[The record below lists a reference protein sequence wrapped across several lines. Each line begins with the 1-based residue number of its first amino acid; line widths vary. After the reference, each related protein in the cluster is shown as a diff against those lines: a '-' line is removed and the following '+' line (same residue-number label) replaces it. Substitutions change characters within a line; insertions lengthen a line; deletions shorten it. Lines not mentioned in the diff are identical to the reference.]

1 MSHLLIEYPSVGATY
16 SRNEYGVYEY
26 GTYPRSSI
34 LAGRTRRVW
43 LDSFDTLEEAKRAY
57 PEARVADGTAFVP
70 DSLMDLPNSAGRCFE
85 PEEWA

>member
-26 GTYPRSSI
+26 GTYPRSSV

-43 LDSFDTLEEAKRAY
+43 LDAYPTLAAAKAAY
-57 PEARVADGTAFVP
+57 PEAKVAAGTAFVEDSLLDLP
-70 DSLMDLPNSAGRCFE
+70 DSRGRRYE
-85 PEEWA
+85 RDDW